1 MKHKS
6 TTVKVVRV
14 PAFLAVLAIVG
25 SSTLARIPAAAGE
38 VDAKGMYVSEAR
50 GGRKIRRAPRIT
62 TAANPP
68 SAAAEEPA
76 VYRLLFPS
84 GGAALKDMLRAGE
97 PHPVPWKRGR
107 HFLMDN
113 DPGIEKLYLVVS
125 PTRLEDLERL
135 VAPGNGEFVEDGGEP
150 RLTARLAALSG
161 NASVTIGKGIVV
173 DSYGVGVDS
182 EKPFMTEVDP
192 AHYPRSSSSSN
203 AQ

>member
-1 MKHKS
+1 MRFQFEVNRDVYVYVARREIKGD
-6 TTVKVVRV
+6 
-14 PAFLAVLAIVG
+14 PASMAVSCYAGQKGIQVIHA
-25 SSTLARIPAAAGE
+25 SAVARAEPAE
-38 VDAKGMYVSEAR
+38 
-50 GGRKIRRAPRIT
+50 
-62 TAANPP
+62 
-68 SAAAEEPA
+68 AAEEPA

-84 GGAALKDMLRAGE
+84 GGAGLKDLLRAGE
-97 PHPVPWKRGR
+97 PHAVPWKRGR
-107 HFLMDN
+107 HFLMDD

-125 PTRLEDLERL
+125 PTRLEDLERF
-135 VAPGNGEFVEDGGEP
+135 VEPGNGEFVEDGGEP

-192 AHYPRSSSSSN
+192 AHYPRSSSSSD